1 MTKKL
6 PAGRQ
11 PFDPARA
18 ARERAAATAQR
29 PSVELT
35 AAQRLGK
42 RPLLRPEKPLL
53 REED

>member
-1 MTKKL
+1 MARIPDK
-6 PAGRQ
+6 RQ

-18 ARERAAATAQR
+18 ARERNAAASERPVTA
-29 PSVELT
+29 LT
-35 AAQRLGK
+35 PAQRLGK